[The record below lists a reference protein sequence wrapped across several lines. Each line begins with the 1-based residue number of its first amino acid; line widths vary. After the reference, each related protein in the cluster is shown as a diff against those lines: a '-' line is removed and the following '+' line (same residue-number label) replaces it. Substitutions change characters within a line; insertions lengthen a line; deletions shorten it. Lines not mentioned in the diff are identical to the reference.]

1 MPNEETQFRSYL
13 LKSRSQ
19 ILSPAVIVL
28 RTLFPANFKLK
39 IFIVIKVF
47 RKLTVENLLPVEKIC
62 IAKEPPLTKRKF
74 CTNKAFGT
82 LEK

>member
-1 MPNEETQFRSYL
+1 M
-13 LKSRSQ
+13 
-19 ILSPAVIVL
+19 

-47 RKLTVENLLPVEKIC
+47 RKLTVENLLPVGKNC